1 MKLHKNKESFKNVA
15 IFDFCCTL
23 LMGEISIRPRKGG
36 EYMKRNIDEI
46 NKFDSCIK
54 KGLTLELKYR
64 LRSMKNHQKHYI
76 NISGLSYSE
85 MSKLTYN
92 DKYPSDIFRE
102 KLTTRL
108 FETVIHDEL
117 LYDALLEMKPDIRE
131 IVLLKYWGDLS
142 DLEIGQ
148 AMKMNRRI
156 VNYNK
161 NKALRELRKIL
172 EEMKRL

>member
-1 MKLHKNKESFKNVA
+1 
-15 IFDFCCTL
+15 
-23 LMGEISIRPRKGG
+23 
-36 EYMKRNIDEI
+36 MKRNIDEI
-46 NKFDSCIK
+46 SKFDSCIK

-64 LRSMKNHQKHYI
+64 LRSMKNHQKRYI
-76 NISGLSYSE
+76 SISDLSCSE

-92 DKYPSDIFRE
+92 DKYPSEVFRE

-108 FETVIHDEL
+108 FEAVIHDEL
-117 LYDALLEMKPDIRE
+117 LYEALVAMQPDIRE

-142 DLEIGQ
+142 DNEIGQ
-148 AMKMNRRI
+148 AMKMTRRT

-161 NKALRELRKIL
+161 NKALRELRKFL

>member
-1 MKLHKNKESFKNVA
+1 
-15 IFDFCCTL
+15 
-23 LMGEISIRPRKGG
+23 
-36 EYMKRNIDEI
+36 MKRNIDEI

-54 KGLTLELKYR
+54 KGLTQELKYR
-64 LRSMKNHQKHYI
+64 LRSMKNRQKHYVG
-76 NISGLSYSE
+76 ISDLSYSE

-92 DKYPSDIFRE
+92 DKYPSEVFRQ

-108 FETVIHDEL
+108 FEAVVHDEL
-117 LYDALLEMKPDIRE
+117 LYEALLEMKPDIRE

-148 AMKMNRRI
+148 AMKMNRRT